1 MNDPFDGL
9 VSGGAAQA
17 LMAGAGMFSE
27 AQQRNDALEEQRA
40 ARSQDMLQFI
50 SQQNALQQQSQQQD
64 RQFRLAYDQGERQAA
79 AQREESAFSRLSAA
93 LDAHLKAVEIE
104 SRDRQ
109 QAFENGLRAQQADVQ
124 ARMQGFQLRQFERME
139 KGQDLMAQIDVLST
153 NMALDPA
160 NLETHIDSLASLMK
174 DSEAV
179 QGMKLTPEGAET
191 IKRMQ
196 GVIHAYNSGYV
207 TKVPK
212 LSAGF
217 VPGDNFTPDQLR
229 EKIQSADF
237 TKESLDADTLQSIG
251 YYAQHAAGLLGE
263 KDEALVGEAVRTLF
277 GDDANPNDIT
287 PKQRA
292 MAQIVA
298 ARGRGSSGVDA
309 LAGRLNDEVAKARF
323 ETLYDAGLLTPITN
337 KDQIMQLAAHE
348 QAKSMQLGEMQAM
361 TKGMFLT
368 SNDPTIREAREDLL
382 SGWEEARNDILS
394 GGNPLAKAALGG
406 AYSWSSV
413 RDGVRNQIKM
423 ASNSKNYSAM
433 DVFDAVT
440 GLPSAWRTAGNV
452 LSGRFDQNDKWDYIN
467 LGGTLVGLFPGIGW
481 VARGA
486 LGARAAARAVAATGR
501 AVKVADRLG
510 DTYRTALAA
519 TKAAKGTPAVAG
531 LASKSSAAYRSFRAA
546 EKMVDAKRAIE
557 AAKESARAAKWANPN
572 FLGLSAVKTAAWYG
586 GAVRPAIGV
595 GAEVVREPGSKFREL
610 SQAEDRVAEYVR
622 YANSPRASVEA
633 INQLGMALDDYV
645 ATAGKYFPDGQVPA
659 AIQQK
664 MLNVRNLVPRH
675 VWRAIEKSH
684 RARTSP
690 YGEGSGD
697 AMSRLYAMFGQQSP
711 MSVGA
716 PAGIYG
722 AASVP
727 GTAAA
732 MPGDIFKLDATE
744 NP

>member
-40 ARSQDMLQFI
+40 ARSQGMLQFI

-109 QAFENGLRAQQADVQ
+109 QAFENSLRAQQADVQ

-196 GVIHAYNSGYV
+196 GVIQAYNSGYV

-263 KDEALVGEAVRTLF
+263 KDEALVDEAVRTLF

-413 RDGVRNQIKM
+413 RDGVRNQIKL
-423 ASNSKNYSAM
+423 ASNSKSRTAM
-433 DVFDAVT
+433 DWFDTLT
-440 GLPSAWRTAGNV
+440 GIPSSLDTLSDIANGRWGEVDRYKVGNLALTAATLVPGLGYITGGVRTARALRAAQAGTRLARAGYATERAAALAAKAAAAGTSASYSLKGAITARKALTAAKALEATKVAARAGAYGPSALRTGAWA
-452 LSGRFDQNDKWDYIN
+452 LPAKAA
-467 LGGTLVGLFPGIGW
+467 
-481 VARGA
+481 VARGGFE
-486 LGARAAARAVAATGR
+486 LV
-501 AVKVADRLG
+501 
-510 DTYRTALAA
+510 
-519 TKAAKGTPAVAG
+519 
-531 LASKSSAAYRSFRAA
+531 S
-546 EKMVDAKRAIE
+546 
-557 AAKESARAAKWANPN
+557 
-572 FLGLSAVKTAAWYG
+572 G
-586 GAVRPAIGV
+586 GH
-595 GAEVVREPGSKFREL
+595 KFREL
-610 SQAEDRVAEYVR
+610 GQAEDRVGEQVR
-622 YANSPRASVEA
+622 MINGMQGRASMEA

-684 RARTSP
+684 RAQTSP

-722 AASVP
+722 AAAVP
-727 GTAAA
+727 GTAMAIGGGAGIPGFSADAA
-732 MPGDIFKLDATE
+732 E
-744 NP
+744 

>member
-1 MNDPFDGL
+1 MADPFDSMISTGL
-9 VSGGAAQA
+9 SGPLFGAAS
-17 LMAGAGMFSE
+17 MFSGM
-27 AQQRNDALEEQRA
+27 QQRNAELEEQRA
-40 ARSQDMLQFI
+40 ARSQNMLQFI
-50 SQQNALQQQSQQQD
+50 SQQNMLQQQNQQQD
-64 RQFRLAYDQGERQAA
+64 QQFRLSYAQGERQAA
-79 AQREESAFSRLSAA
+79 AQREQNAFARLSAT

-109 QAFENGLRAQQADVQ
+109 QAFENSLRAQQADVQ

-139 KGQDLMAQIDVLST
+139 KGLDLMAQIDILST

-196 GVIHAYNSGYV
+196 GVIQAYNSGYV

-217 VPGDNFTPDQLR
+217 VPGDHFTPDQLR

-237 TKESLDADTLQSIG
+237 TNESLDADTLQSIG
-251 YYAQHAAGLLGE
+251 YYAQHASGLLGE
-263 KDEALVGEAVRTLF
+263 KDEALVNAAVAELF
-277 GDDANPNDIT
+277 GDDVNPNDVT
-287 PKQRA
+287 PGQRA
-292 MAQIVA
+292 MAQVLA
-298 ARGRGSSGVDA
+298 ARGRGSAGVDA
-309 LAGRLNDEVAKARF
+309 LAGRLNDEVARARF

-368 SNDPTIREAREDLL
+368 SNDATIREAREDLL
-382 SGWEEARNDILS
+382 NGWEEARNDILS

-413 RDGVRNQIKM
+413 RDGVRNQIRM
-423 ASNSKNYSAM
+423 ASNSKSYSAL
-433 DVFDAVT
+433 DVFDLVT
-440 GLPSAWRTAGNV
+440 GIPSAWRTAGNM
-452 LSGRFDQNDKWDYIN
+452 LSGRFDQNDKWDY
-467 LGGTLVGLFPGIGW
+467 LSLAGTAIGLVPGIGW

-501 AVKVADRLG
+501 AVKAAD
-510 DTYRTALAA
+510 
-519 TKAAKGTPAVAG
+519 KAQDI
-531 LASKSSAAYRSFRAA
+531 FRAA
-546 EKMVDAKRAIE
+546 QAARKAGGAVPELTRASMEAGRKYLSAKGAVSAARTVE
-557 AAKESARAAKWANPN
+557 AAKESARAAKWANPR
-572 FLGLSAVKTAAWYG
+572 FLGLPAVKTAAWYG

-595 GAEVVREPGSKFREL
+595 GAEVIAEPGSKFREL
-610 SQAEDRVAEYVR
+610 SLAEDRVGEQVR
-622 YANSPRASVEA
+622 MINGMQGRASMEA
-633 INQLGMALDDYV
+633 INQLGMALDDYII
-645 ATAGKYFPDGQVPA
+645 TAGKYFPDGQVPA

-684 RARTSP
+684 RAQLSP

-697 AMSRLYAMFGQQSP
+697 AMSRLYTMFGQQSP

-716 PAGIYG
+716 PVGIYG
-722 AASVP
+722 AAAVP
-727 GTAAA
+727 GTAMAGA
-732 MPGDIFKLDATE
+732 GLPGFNVDATE
-744 NP
+744 